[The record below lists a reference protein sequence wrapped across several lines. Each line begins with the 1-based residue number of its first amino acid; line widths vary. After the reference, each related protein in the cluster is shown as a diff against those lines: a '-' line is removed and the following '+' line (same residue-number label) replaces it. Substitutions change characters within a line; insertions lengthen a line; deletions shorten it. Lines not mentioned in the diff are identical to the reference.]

1 MKLGTGAGRRGQSFS
16 PFGQPVVGAAET
28 PDRLVRSSFPSAARA
43 VFGGSWVRTFRFL
56 SLCAASLVAL
66 APVQASAQTAN
77 ESASV
82 RDRARP
88 EFDPLGVRVG
98 GFDLNATLDLGVAST
113 DNLFAEQANE
123 DSDILYHLT
132 PSARLSSHWSRHALS
147 LVAGAD
153 FKSHADF
160 SNEDAETG
168 YLGADG
174 RLDVGGNSSI
184 SASARFARDVEPRT
198 NPDAATLGNPVEFEH
213 TDLALVG
220 RHQFNRFRVI
230 GTLAQSEY
238 RYDDAP
244 GRDSDENSFTGR
256 VEAEIT
262 PRIGALF
269 QARAD
274 ERDYDNN
281 PGLSSEGR
289 TYLAGVSFNLTDLMR
304 GEVALG
310 QFDRDYNSGAN
321 VSGTAISGSLEWYIT
336 RLTTLNFSAHRNAE
350 DTSATVAQPYVESEY
365 GLQVDHEILRN
376 VILTAGIRAGQRE
389 YEAIDRQDEFTS
401 GQVGADYLFSR
412 RIVLQARLTRDK
424 TESSGV
430 NAYRDYEVNALSLG
444 ASLRL

>member
-1 MKLGTGAGRRGQSFS
+1 MELETGAGGRDQTFS
-16 PFGQPVVGAAET
+16 PDGQCVVRTAET
-28 PDRLVRSSFPSAARA
+28 PDRLAAGA
-43 VFGGSWVRTFRFL
+43 VFGGYLVRTFRFL
-56 SLCAASLVAL
+56 SLCAASLIAL
-66 APVQASAQTAN
+66 SPVHASAQTGN
-77 ESASV
+77 ETPSV

-88 EFDPLGVRVG
+88 EFDPQGVRVG
-98 GFDLNATLDLGVAST
+98 GFDLNATLDLGIAST

-132 PSARLSSHWSRHALS
+132 PSAQLSSHWSRHALS

-174 RLDVGGNSSI
+174 RLDVGSNSSV
-184 SASARFARDVEPRT
+184 SARARFARDVEPRT
-198 NPDAATLGNPVEFEH
+198 NPDANTLGNPVEFEH

-230 GTLAQSEY
+230 GTLGQSEY
-238 RYDDAP
+238 RYDGTP

-281 PGLSSEGR
+281 PALSSEGR

-336 RLTTLNFSAHRNAE
+336 RLTTIDLSARRNAE

-365 GLQVDHEILRN
+365 GIHVDHELLRN
-376 VILTAGIRAGQRE
+376 VILSAGIRTGQRE
-389 YEAIDRQDEFTS
+389 YDAIDRHDDFTS
-401 GQVGADYLFSR
+401 GELGADYLFSR